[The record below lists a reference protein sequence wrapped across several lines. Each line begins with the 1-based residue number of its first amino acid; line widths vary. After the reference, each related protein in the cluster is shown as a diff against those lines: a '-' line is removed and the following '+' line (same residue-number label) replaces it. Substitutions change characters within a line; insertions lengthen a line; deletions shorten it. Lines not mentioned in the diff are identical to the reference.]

1 MVTAE
6 REPLLVADRVL
17 TDRLVA
23 ELKKL
28 VCDRPILEAV
38 ILLTNINAALAERDE
53 RATPGPT
60 RH

>member
-1 MVTAE
+1 MVMPGH
-6 REPLLVADRVL
+6 EPMAAADRVL

-53 RATPGPT
+53 RAKPVL
-60 RH
+60 H